1 MRLDTLAQDVRSAA
15 RNLRRSPGFAVL
27 TILTLSVGIGANTAM
42 FSVLN
47 AVILRPAAYP
57 RPAQLMFV
65 SSRFPSLGFNQFWVS
80 PPEYFELTEINRSFS
95 SVGAYVTGE
104 ANVSTADRPR
114 RVSTGIVNAELLE
127 TLAVPPQ
134 AGRWFRRDETRT
146 NGPRLV
152 MLSSELW
159 RSAFASRSDIVGK
172 TIEVD
177 GAQNE
182 VVGIMPPGF
191 DVMDNHVEM
200 WLPLQL
206 NPSNRQ
212 NRGNHFLN
220 LIGRVKDGITPA
232 QAQAELA
239 TLVASWGERTGA
251 KDHVFTP
258 DGHALQMEP
267 MQEEIVGSAR
277 LAIWVLQAA
286 VGFVLLIA
294 CANFANLLLARAE
307 TRHREFAIRTAI
319 GASRWRLLM
328 QFVVGRVRAR
338 ARRRSSGSCCW
349 RGRVSARSWLRI
361 RTACRAPAEIAVDPS
376 VLLFTF
382 IVSLGTG
389 SGLRPCADAAPHAR
403 AACTP
408 LSKRAASADR
418 RVRVTACAVRS
429 SWPKSRWRSS
439 WSWVRA

>member
-1 MRLDTLAQDVRSAA
+1 MRLDTLAQEVRSAV
-15 RNLRRSPGFAVL
+15 RNLWRSPGFAVL
-27 TILTLSVGIGANTAM
+27 TILTLSAGIGANTAM

-57 RPAQLMFV
+57 RPTQLMFV

-127 TLAVPPQ
+127 TLAVPPR
-134 AGRWFRRDETRT
+134 AGRWFRGHETRA

-177 GAQNE
+177 GVQNE
-182 VVGIMPPGF
+182 VVGIMPAGF

-200 WLPLQL
+200 WLPVQL
-206 NPSNRQ
+206 KPSNRR

-220 LIGRVKDGITPA
+220 HIGRVKDGITPA

-239 TLVASWGERTGA
+239 
-251 KDHVFTP
+251 
-258 DGHALQMEP
+258 
-267 MQEEIVGSAR
+267 
-277 LAIWVLQAA
+277 
-286 VGFVLLIA
+286 
-294 CANFANLLLARAE
+294 
-307 TRHREFAIRTAI
+307 
-319 GASRWRLLM
+319 
-328 QFVVGRVRAR
+328 
-338 ARRRSSGSCCW
+338 
-349 RGRVSARSWLRI
+349 
-361 RTACRAPAEIAVDPS
+361 
-376 VLLFTF
+376 
-382 IVSLGTG
+382 
-389 SGLRPCADAAPHAR
+389 
-403 AACTP
+403 
-408 LSKRAASADR
+408 
-418 RVRVTACAVRS
+418 
-429 SWPKSRWRSS
+429 
-439 WSWVRA
+439 